1 MWGKLHRELIVITII
16 SVLILAV
23 SFAFNFSASQKD
35 ILERQTY
42 DYLLDAA
49 HHTKVILHTEI
60 QRQNELLDI
69 VLRNAPRYEGQKDN
83 LINLLS
89 TVSNTGHF
97 STVGLTYRGQKTL
110 MSNGEEIDILDQ
122 DYYKRAL
129 EGEEVVE
136 GPVVLPSSGRKVVIL
151 AKPLY
156 KDEEVIGVVHEAYD
170 LDNATKTLLAV
181 LNMQQDRITM
191 IADEK
196 GDVIMGIGNGR
207 QGNFYNFLK
216 QEAIV
221 CSMSK
226 QDLEKA
232 IAKKESGA
240 FYYTDIYGET
250 QYVVFAPVDVNDW
263 YTFQIVSGTNLLA
276 DQQMLNKIARDTMGK
291 YFLLICLCFLV
302 IIYIWRQIEK
312 DRLKQINAEIEGLRL
327 TAGLMEGCM
336 FEFDLKARKFLIVK
350 NTGDSAESDN
360 TEKQV
365 LEKLS
370 GFITDS
376 IAKKNDSSLDR
387 YFHEDDLPA
396 VQKALTELKRA
407 GRTVFQGRL
416 HTSDGDY
423 HWYRFYMAVVFDDKR
438 QIKRVLGNVLDINDT
453 QNKFARM
460 QHKAERDPLT
470 GIYNRAVFEKY
481 VNEVLADSSK
491 RQHAFF
497 LLDIDDF
504 KNVND
509 SRGHA
514 FGDTVLCELT
524 ANLERSFR
532 SSDLLGRIGGDEF
545 AVLMCDITSMENA
558 LVKAGQICSLYT
570 KGAAKEGLK
579 ISCSIGMVFCESDDG
594 AAFDD
599 LYQKADSAL
608 YKAKGKGKNVFVVF
622 DENML

>member
-291 YFLLICLCFLV
+291 YFLLICLCFIV

-350 NTGDSAESDN
+350 NTSDSAESDN

-491 RQHAFF
+491 RQHAFV

>member
-1 MWGKLHRELIVITII
+1 M
-16 SVLILAV
+16 
-23 SFAFNFSASQKD
+23 
-35 ILERQTY
+35 
-42 DYLLDAA
+42 
-49 HHTKVILHTEI
+49 
-60 QRQNELLDI
+60 
-69 VLRNAPRYEGQKDN
+69 
-83 LINLLS
+83 
-89 TVSNTGHF
+89 
-97 STVGLTYRGQKTL
+97 
-110 MSNGEEIDILDQ
+110 
-122 DYYKRAL
+122 
-129 EGEEVVE
+129 
-136 GPVVLPSSGRKVVIL
+136 
-151 AKPLY
+151 
-156 KDEEVIGVVHEAYD
+156 
-170 LDNATKTLLAV
+170 
-181 LNMQQDRITM
+181 
-191 IADEK
+191 
-196 GDVIMGIGNGR
+196 
-207 QGNFYNFLK
+207 
-216 QEAIV
+216 
-221 CSMSK
+221 
-226 QDLEKA
+226 
-232 IAKKESGA
+232 
-240 FYYTDIYGET
+240 
-250 QYVVFAPVDVNDW
+250 
-263 YTFQIVSGTNLLA
+263 
-276 DQQMLNKIARDTMGK
+276 
-291 YFLLICLCFLV
+291 
-302 IIYIWRQIEK
+302 
-312 DRLKQINAEIEGLRL
+312 
-327 TAGLMEGCM
+327 
-336 FEFDLKARKFLIVK
+336 
-350 NTGDSAESDN
+350 
-360 TEKQV
+360 
-365 LEKLS
+365 
-370 GFITDS
+370 
-376 IAKKNDSSLDR
+376 
-387 YFHEDDLPA
+387 
-396 VQKALTELKRA
+396 QKALTELQRA

-579 ISCSIGMVFCESDDG
+579 ISCGIGMVFCESDDG

>member
-291 YFLLICLCFLV
+291 YFLLICLCFIV

-387 YFHEDDLPA
+387 FFHEDDLPA